1 MNGNIEDYE
10 ACASNHS
17 FGFRRVG
24 VERLSQQ
31 THPYD
36 KTKGLASKNRCTS
49 HDRNDFRA
57 GMMSDLPDSGKTLIP
72 NNIVPNVDP
81 KSDQQSLL
89 MEELARLKRWIYA
102 LACVVGIGTVIL
114 IIVIS
119 VLYGNLSYQLEHH
132 SHAPK
137 VGEQISKMLNRENE
151 ELCVTCDSLRLGP
164 SIEEDKLLDKFTR
177 KDDPEGEQ
185 CCVES
190 PKQLLSML
198 NLFIERRYR
207 EEMAK
212 GNIKLSNEEDSIDKE
227 YSPAAHLMGNVEKDM
242 QATVPGRQLLISKW
256 IYNADLGF
264 TQKVGYRHGRLVI
277 PSTGLY
283 FIYSQVSF
291 LEMLDIA
298 KQGESKQQSTASSS
312 LSHYLYRYNIIYPRG
327 GEETLIQNSITKCWG
342 HKKAFGEYT
351 SYLGAVFKLR
361 QGDEIFVK
369 VSNLTLLT
377 KDHKSNY
384 FGMFKIN

>member
-1 MNGNIEDYE
+1 
-10 ACASNHS
+10 
-17 FGFRRVG
+17 
-24 VERLSQQ
+24 
-31 THPYD
+31 
-36 KTKGLASKNRCTS
+36 
-49 HDRNDFRA
+49 
-57 GMMSDLPDSGKTLIP
+57 MMSDLPDSGKTLIP
-72 NNIVPNVDP
+72 NNIPPNVDS
-81 KSDQQSLL
+81 KSDQHSLL
-89 MEELARLKRWIYA
+89 LEELARLKRWIYA

-137 VGEQISKMLNRENE
+137 VGEQISKMLDRENE

-185 CCVES
+185 CCVEN

-212 GNIKLSNEEDSIDKE
+212 GNIKLSNEDVSSDREN
-227 YSPAAHLMGNVEKDM
+227 SPAAHLMGNIEKDM
-242 QATVPGRQLLISKW
+242 QDTAPGKQLLISKW
-256 IYNADLGF
+256 IYDADLGF
-264 TQKVGYRHGRLVI
+264 TQKVGYQYGRLVV

-298 KQGESKQQSTASSS
+298 KQGESKPQSTASSS

-327 GEETLIQNSITKCWG
+327 GEETLIQNSITKCLG
-342 HKKAFGEYT
+342 NNKAFGEYT

-377 KDHKSNY
+377 KDPKSNY